1 LKGCNVIAASAITFV
16 TYLIID
22 SSNSKTRATFQRYNF
37 ATFQQKLKILY
48 AIQGTGNG
56 HISRAREIVPLLQHY
71 GELDLLV
78 SGTEAEVSL
87 SQPLEYR
94 LHGFSFVFGTT
105 GGVDKW
111 ATYKLMDL
119 KQLWHDVNHLPL
131 KQYDLIVN
139 DFEPVSAWAC
149 RRQKLPSVSLS
160 HQCSFVSKKPPRPG
174 KWNYAEWLFKY
185 YSPTTHHIGFH
196 FERYDDFIHTPV
208 IRSEIRG
215 LQPTND
221 GHYTVY
227 LPAYNDRILVKCLGK
242 VKDVEWQIFSKR
254 EKKGFR
260 EGNVSVFPVSN
271 DAFNKSLASCE
282 GLLTGGG
289 FEGPAE
295 ALFLQKK
302 VMMIPMTGQ
311 YEQQCNALAAS
322 RLGVPVVHAIDEHFG
337 ASVQKWIADSKRII
351 VDFPDE
357 TAQIVDNLVHKYARQ
372 EAISA

>member
-1 LKGCNVIAASAITFV
+1 M
-16 TYLIID
+16 
-22 SSNSKTRATFQRYNF
+22 
-37 ATFQQKLKILY
+37 KILY

-56 HISRAREIVPLLQHY
+56 HISRAREIVPLLQKY

-87 SQPLEYR
+87 AQPLKYKF
-94 LHGFSFVFGTT
+94 HGISFVFGSN

-111 ATYKLMDL
+111 ATFKLMDL
-119 KQLWHDVNHLPL
+119 RRFWRDMHSLPL
-131 KQYDLIVN
+131 EKYDLIIN

-149 RRQKLPSVSLS
+149 KLKKIPSVSLS
-160 HQCSFVSKKPPRPG
+160 HQCSFVSKNTPRPP
-174 KWNYAEWLFKY
+174 KWSYGEWVLKN

-196 FERYDDFIHTPV
+196 FEQYADFIHTPV
-208 IRSEIRG
+208 IRSEIRN
-215 LQPTND
+215 LQTSNR

-227 LPAYNDRILVKCLGK
+227 LPAYDDKKLTKYLNET
-242 VKDVEWQIFSKR
+242 DVQWHIFSKR
-254 EKKGFR
+254 QKTAYID
-260 EGNVSVFPVSN
+260 GNVQVIPVN
-271 DAFNKSLASCE
+271 NEGFNISLASCE

-302 VMMIPMTGQ
+302 LMIIPMQGQ

-322 RLGVPVVHAIDEHFG
+322 RMGVPVLQAIGDGF
-337 ASVQKWIADSKRII
+337 VDNLKKWIKEDNKVW

-357 TAQIVDNLVHKYARQ
+357 TAQIVHDMVQRYGR
-372 EAISA
+372 

>member
-1 LKGCNVIAASAITFV
+1 M
-16 TYLIID
+16 
-22 SSNSKTRATFQRYNF
+22 
-37 ATFQQKLKILY
+37 KILY

-56 HISRAREIVPLLQHY
+56 HISRAREIVPLLQQY

-87 SQPLEYR
+87 SQPLKYR
-94 LHGFSFVFGTT
+94 LHGFSFVFGTK

-111 ATYKLMDL
+111 ATYKLMNL
-119 KQLWHDVNHLPL
+119 RQLWHDINHLPL
-131 KQYDLIVN
+131 AQYDLIIN

-149 RRQKLPSVSLS
+149 RRQKLQSVSLS
-160 HQCSFVSKKPPRPG
+160 HQCSFVSPKTPRPG

-208 IRSEIRG
+208 IRSGIRN
-215 LQPTND
+215 LEPTNE

-227 LPAYNDRILVKCLGK
+227 LPAYDDQTLVKYLSQTH
-242 VKDVEWQIFSKR
+242 DVQWHIFSKR
-254 EKKGFR
+254 QKTPYQS
-260 EGNVSVFPVSN
+260 GNIQIFPVSN
-271 DAFNKSLASCE
+271 EAFNQSMASCE

-295 ALFLQKK
+295 ALFLKKK
-302 VMMIPMTGQ
+302 VLVIPMIGQ

-322 RLGVPVVHAIDEHFG
+322 KLGVPVIHSIHDDFIDRINAWMADDKH
-337 ASVQKWIADSKRII
+337 VQ

-357 TAQIVDNLVHKYARQ
+357 TAQIVDDMVKRYAKNG
-372 EAISA
+372 